1 MDPSTRR
8 QLVGAA
14 VLIALAVIFLPM
26 LLSNPEEAQEVE
38 VPVEVPSRDGEAAS
52 PEGEAGQAPAEGEEP
67 SGSPSQ
73 QLPGLLDEPVP
84 QLDDSQR
91 ESSREAGEPA
101 ASEPSEEPA
110 ANEPSEEP
118 AANEPAEEPAAN
130 EPSEEPA
137 ASEPSEEPA
146 ASEPA
151 EEPAASGSD
160 DGADDASAADEAATQ
175 RGGDSGQAA
184 PSAAAEGD
192 YAVQVGSFSEQGN
205 AQSLRDRLRG
215 VDLPAYVATAE
226 VDGATRYRVRL
237 GPTDGYSEAEALL
250 DRAAEAADLEG
261 FVLTR

>member
-14 VLIALAVIFLPM
+14 VLVALAVIFLPM

-38 VPVEVPSRDGEAAS
+38 VPVEVPSRDGDTAS
-52 PEGEAGQAPAEGEEP
+52 PEGTAGQAPAEGEGP

-73 QLPGLLDEPVP
+73 QPPELLDEPVP
-84 QLDDSQR
+84 QPGDPQR
-91 ESSREAGEPA
+91 ESSREAGET
-101 ASEPSEEPA
+101 AS
-110 ANEPSEEP
+110 NEPSEEP
-118 AANEPAEEPAAN
+118 AT
-130 EPSEEPA
+130 
-137 ASEPSEEPA
+137 SEPSEEPET
-146 ASEPA
+146 SESA

-192 YAVQVGSFSEQGN
+192 YAVQVGSFREQGN

-261 FVLTR
+261 FVLAR